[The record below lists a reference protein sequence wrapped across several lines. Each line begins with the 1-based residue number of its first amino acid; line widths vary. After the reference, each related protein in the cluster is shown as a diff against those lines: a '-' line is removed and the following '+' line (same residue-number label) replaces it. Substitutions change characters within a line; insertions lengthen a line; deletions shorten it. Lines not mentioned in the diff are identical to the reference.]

1 VQSTTSGTL
10 TAETSQLIARLAA
23 DRATLRRLPAPWQ
36 RTALWLMFVLPCVAT
51 VTAVHLA
58 GRDVIERI
66 DVRMAVEQAAILL
79 TGLTAA
85 LAAFSTVV
93 PGRDWRISLLPIVPL
108 GVWLSSLGEGCMH
121 DWSQLGA
128 DGLQVRS
135 DWDCVPAA
143 IILSVPCATIMLVM
157 LRRGAPLVP
166 SLTLA
171 LGALASAAMVNFGLR
186 LFHAG
191 DVAVMVLVWHFG
203 GLAVVTTL
211 ASRFGDHLLNWHAKG
226 PNRAVSR
233 QRTSPGRWT

>member
-1 VQSTTSGTL
+1 MQSTTSGTL

-23 DRATLRRLPAPWQ
+23 DRTTLRRLPAPWQ

-58 GRDVIERI
+58 GRDVIERV

-93 PGRDWRISLLPIVPL
+93 PGRDWRISLLPLVPL
-108 GVWLSSLGEGCMH
+108 GVWLGSLGEGCMH
-121 DWSQLGA
+121 DWSRLGA
-128 DGLQVRS
+128 DGLLVRS
-135 DWDCVPAA
+135 DWDCVPSAIVLSIPSAA
-143 IILSVPCATIMLVM
+143 IMLVM
-157 LRRGAPLVP
+157 LHRGAPVFP
-166 SLTLA
+166 RLTLA
-171 LGALASAAMVNFGLR
+171 LGALARAAMVNFGLR

-203 GLAVVTTL
+203 GIAAVTILAGRFGGYVL
-211 ASRFGDHLLNWHAKG
+211 NCRCKGASRT
-226 PNRAVSR
+226 VSR
-233 QRTSPGRWT
+233 

>member
-23 DRATLRRLPAPWQ
+23 DRTTLRRLPAPWQ

-58 GRDVIERI
+58 GRDVIERV

-93 PGRDWRISLLPIVPL
+93 PGRDWRISLLPLVPL
-108 GVWLSSLGEGCMH
+108 GVWLGSLGEGCMH
-121 DWSQLGA
+121 DWSRLGA
-128 DGLQVRS
+128 DGLLVRS
-135 DWDCVPAA
+135 DWDCVPSAIVLSIPSAA
-143 IILSVPCATIMLVM
+143 IMLVM
-157 LRRGAPLVP
+157 LRRGAPVFP
-166 SLTLA
+166 RLTLA

-203 GLAVVTTL
+203 GIAAVTILAGRFGGYVL
-211 ASRFGDHLLNWHAKG
+211 NCRYKGASRT
-226 PNRAVSR
+226 VSR
-233 QRTSPGRWT
+233 

>member
-1 VQSTTSGTL
+1 VQSTTSGAL

-23 DRATLRRLPAPWQ
+23 DRTTLGRLPAPWQ

-51 VTAVHLA
+51 VTAVHVA
-58 GRDVIERI
+58 GREVIERV

-93 PGRDWRISLLPIVPL
+93 PGRDWRISLLPLVPL
-108 GVWLSSLGEGCMH
+108 GVWLGSLGEGCMH
-121 DWSQLGA
+121 DWSRLGA
-128 DGLQVRS
+128 DGLLVRS
-135 DWDCVPAA
+135 DWDCVPSAIVVSIPSAA
-143 IILSVPCATIMLVM
+143 IMLVM
-157 LRRGAPLVP
+157 LRRGAPVFPRLR
-166 SLTLA
+166 LG

-203 GLAVVTTL
+203 GIAAVTILAGRFGGYVL
-211 ASRFGDHLLNWHAKG
+211 NCRYKGASRT
-226 PNRAVSR
+226 VSR
-233 QRTSPGRWT
+233 